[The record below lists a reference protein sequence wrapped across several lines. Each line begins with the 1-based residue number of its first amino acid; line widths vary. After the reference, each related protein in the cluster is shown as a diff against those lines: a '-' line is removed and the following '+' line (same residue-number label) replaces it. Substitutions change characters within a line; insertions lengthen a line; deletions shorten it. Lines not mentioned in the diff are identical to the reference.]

1 MKALSKAAL
10 VAEDDGHF
18 NFATFAKV
26 IDRLKR
32 EKFRIDTTKQEA
44 RSKACFF
51 RGVDKAILT
60 ASAYHDW
67 RRPFFGLGGGSA
79 NGKAMRSA
87 R

>member
-1 MKALSKAAL
+1 MLSEATI
-10 VAEDDGHF
+10 VAEDNGHF
-18 NFATFAKV
+18 SFAAFAKV

-32 EKFRIDTTKQEA
+32 EKFHIDTTKQEA

-60 ASAYHDW
+60 ASAYHEW
-67 RRPFFGLGGGSA
+67 RRPFFGLEGGSE
-79 NGKAMRSA
+79 NGRAMRSA

>member
-1 MKALSKAAL
+1 MLSKAAL
-10 VAEDDGHF
+10 AAEDDGHF
-18 NFATFAKV
+18 SFATFAKV

-60 ASAYHDW
+60 ASAYHEW
-67 RRPFFGLGGGSA
+67 RRPFFGLEGGST
-79 NGKAMRSA
+79 NGRAMRSA